1 MSGSGRTRLP
11 SGKRARRPA
20 PFAALATLLALLA
33 LLAFTAE
40 DALAHGALRHSLP
53 ASGATLDSA
62 PRLLRLTFSE
72 PVELA
77 VTAIELVAAD
87 GSPVAL
93 APPRLAPDSAQV
105 LVADVAGPL
114 AAGRYTVRWR
124 VVGRDG
130 HPVRGEFHF
139 TLRADAVGLG
149 DQAPAD
155 RTAQRDTTPPAMGPA
170 VAPAP
175 GGEPERAA
183 LPRAAF
189 DPESPL
195 YAALRWASLL
205 VFVPLLGVVAFRWL
219 VLGPL
224 GALEG
229 GAHAELARRAE
240 ARAWAMGLALGGAG
254 AVALLARLA
263 AQGVATFGVS
273 GVLDVGELF
282 GLVRGTGWGTGWLL
296 QAAGLALVV
305 GGLAHARR
313 SGGGMGWRAAAAGA
327 GLIAIGMALSGH
339 AAAAPMVGLALLSAA
354 VHVLAASAWLG
365 TLLVVLAAGI
375 PALHRGPGGEG
386 VRGTAALV
394 RAFSGAAV
402 VCAAVVVLTGV
413 INASFELGTLGAL
426 WSSAYGR
433 MLLLKLALLVPVAL
447 LGGYNRWRVVPVIE
461 GAGGAARMQRT
472 AAVELAFA
480 ALVLLATAVL
490 VATPTPL
497 E

>member
-1 MSGSGRTRLP
+1 
-11 SGKRARRPA
+11 
-20 PFAALATLLALLA
+20 
-33 LLAFTAE
+33 
-40 DALAHGALRHSLP
+40 
-53 ASGATLDSA
+53 
-62 PRLLRLTFSE
+62 
-72 PVELA
+72 
-77 VTAIELVAAD
+77 
-87 GSPVAL
+87 
-93 APPRLAPDSAQV
+93 
-105 LVADVAGPL
+105 
-114 AAGRYTVRWR
+114 
-124 VVGRDG
+124 
-130 HPVRGEFHF
+130 
-139 TLRADAVGLG
+139 
-149 DQAPAD
+149 
-155 RTAQRDTTPPAMGPA
+155 
-170 VAPAP
+170 
-175 GGEPERAA
+175 
-183 LPRAAF
+183 
-189 DPESPL
+189 
-195 YAALRWASLL
+195 
-205 VFVPLLGVVAFRWL
+205 
-219 VLGPL
+219 
-224 GALEG
+224 
-229 GAHAELARRAE
+229 
-240 ARAWAMGLALGGAG
+240 
-254 AVALLARLA
+254 
-263 AQGVATFGVS
+263 VATFGVS

-447 LGGYNRWRVVPVIE
+447 LGGYNRWRVVPAIE